1 MEIWQRVQVAWIVA
15 LATDLADVSKL
26 LLLVFLDVQ
35 SDTVIFIC
43 DAIPSLFL
51 FYSESSL
58 TLKVCMCM
66 FFYVVCG
73 WGGIVHAWRTMTAS
87 NVRGAGG

>member
-26 LLLVFLDVQ
+26 LLLLFLDVQ
-35 SDTVIFIC
+35 SDTVISSYSFWALC

-51 FYSESSL
+51 F
-58 TLKVCMCM
+58 TLS
-66 FFYVVCG
+66 
-73 WGGIVHAWRTMTAS
+73 RAS
-87 NVRGAGG
+87 I